1 MTRVIRKNL
10 REDDIVSRLGGDEFT
25 IILLNISNEIIEK
38 KIIEIEK
45 DFQKS
50 LSKMKI
56 DVKAGIDIG
65 FAYYR
70 KKETYE
76 SLMDRADERMYKIKE
91 SRK

>member
-1 MTRVIRKNL
+1 MRTEFEILKKEFAKVNYGQPMAIAMDNL
-10 REDDIVSRLGGDEFT
+10 
-25 IILLNISNEIIEK
+25 EK